1 MEGLVR
7 ILLEV
12 SVSVTRAGD
21 PALAQSADLGQVHA
35 LMALRRQIADAGAA
49 NALPSWPWPLRLL
62 YLVHA
67 G

>member
-12 SVSVTRAGD
+12 SVRVTRD
-21 PALAQSADLGQVHA
+21 PTLPQSADLGQVHA
-35 LMALRRQIADAGAA
+35 LMALRRQIADACAA
-49 NALPSWPWPLRLL
+49 NALQSWPWPLRLL